1 MTFNDGQGGVIRFG
15 MAQRPGASSDPR
27 LDWFREARFGMFIHW
42 GLYAIPAGRW
52 KGQAIPGIG
61 EWIQLRAR
69 IPNAEYEQ
77 LAKQFNPTKFD
88 AEAWVSLAKRAG
100 QKYLTITAK
109 HHDGFCMYDSKVTE
123 YDVVDATPFGRDPM
137 KELAEACQRH
147 GIKLCFYYSQTQ
159 DWHHPDGHAN
169 DWDFDPSKK
178 DFDGYVRE
186 YVKPQVRE
194 LLTQYGPIGLIWFD
208 TPLIISRELSQELV
222 DLVHEIQPACLV
234 NGRIG
239 NDIGDY
245 AETRDNVVPEDLIEA
260 DWENPATI
268 NDTWGFKSDDHN
280 WKSTETLIQK
290 LVDIVSKN
298 GNYLLNVGPTADGVI
313 PQPSVERLEAMGRW
327 LETHGESV
335 YGTGAGPLQ
344 GLAWARTTAKPGTV
358 YLHVFDWPAGGT
370 LTVPALPQKVTAAR
384 LLADPSAGP
393 LTVSEGADGLTIQGP
408 AGAPDPADSV
418 VVLTLAG

>member
-1 MTFNDGQGGVIRFG
+1 MTVTDGQGGVIRYG

-27 LDWFREARFGMFIHW
+27 LDWFREARFGLFIHW
-42 GLYAIPAGRW
+42 GLYAIPAGKW
-52 KGQAIPGIG
+52 KGQDIPGIG

-69 IPNAEYEQ
+69 IPISEYSQ
-77 LAKQFNPTKFD
+77 LANQFNPTQFD
-88 AEAWVSLAKRAG
+88 AEAWVQLAKRAG

-109 HHDGFCMYDSKVTE
+109 HHDGFCMYDSAVTD
-123 YDVVDATPFGRDPM
+123 YDIVDATPFGRDPM

-159 DWHHPDGHAN
+159 DWHHPGGHAN
-169 DWDFDPSKK
+169 DWDFDPATK
-178 DFDGYVRE
+178 DFEGYVRD

-194 LLTQYGPIGLIWFD
+194 LLTKYGPIGLIWFD
-208 TPLIISRELSQELV
+208 TPLIISRELSRELV
-222 DLVHEIQPACLV
+222 DLVHEIQPDCLV

-268 NDTWGFKSDDHN
+268 NDTWGFKTDDHN

-298 GNYLLNVGPTADGVI
+298 GAYLLNVGPTADGVI
-313 PQPSVERLEAMGRW
+313 PQPSIERLEAMGCW
-327 LETHGESV
+327 LEVHGESV
-335 YGTGAGPLQ
+335 YGNGAGPIQ
-344 GLAWARTTAKPGTV
+344 GLGWARTTAKPGKV
-358 YLHVFDWPAGGT
+358 YLHVFEWPAGGE
-370 LTVPALPQKVTAAR
+370 LKLPALPQKIASAR
-384 LLADPSAGP
+384 LLADPSAGDLP
-393 LTVSEGADGLTIQGP
+393 FSQAGDGLTITGP
-408 AGAPDPADSV
+408 AAAPDTADSV
-418 VVLTLAG
+418 IVLNVAD